1 VPYGV
6 RAMLGGTYMY
16 IGQHERT
23 LEWVLAQVARGDD
36 THTCARTGMVIAL
49 AVTGHRD
56 QAMAAA
62 DALIEAAEATHN
74 PWSIS
79 YALLAWGL
87 AYRGPHAQRGLEAL
101 RRGLTIAQDSGNRGN
116 ETHLLGVL
124 GRLEAE
130 SGEPLAALD
139 HLPQAIRNYHDS
151 GNSSNMTGPLAM
163 LASFLD
169 RIGRYEPA
177 ANIAEYALNPLN
189 AAAFPELKAA
199 IAHVHEVLG
208 DERYESLGPRG
219 KR

>member
-1 VPYGV
+1 
-6 RAMLGGTYMY
+6 
-16 IGQHERT
+16 
-23 LEWVLAQVARGDD
+23 
-36 THTCARTGMVIAL
+36 MVIAL

-62 DALIEAAEATHN
+62 DALIEAAEASHN

-87 AYRGPHAQRGLEAL
+87 ACRGPHAERGLEAL
-101 RRGLTIAQDSGNRGN
+101 RRG
-116 ETHLLGVL
+116 LLGVL

-130 SGEPLAALD
+130 SGEPLAAVD

-169 RIGRYEPA
+169 RIGRCEPA
-177 ANIAEYALNPLN
+177 ATIAEYALNPLN
-189 AAAFPELKAA
+189 AAAFPELKTA
-199 IAHVHEVLG
+199 IAHLHEYTRVSATRG
-208 DERYESLGPRG
+208 MNRSRARG